1 MSFSKITLQT
11 SRHYD
16 QHTHSPQIA
25 KKRMGLPRVIFTA
38 FAISF
43 AGFMY
48 FVAMHYVPEL
58 SSPRKI
64 LRFATETKTIP
75 VNTNDFELDDPT
87 VFQKLLG
94 PYYNSLFARDRSYMR
109 SGEEIQIK
117 YDVPLTATLQ
127 LDIVQCERFL
137 VVEIFNCTVLTDL
150 KIEKKPGRGIATFKL
165 GSEGFYHFRHKVVG
179 LTETDTYRIIWERI

>member
-48 FVAMHYVPEL
+48 FVAM
-58 SSPRKI
+58 
-64 LRFATETKTIP
+64 
-75 VNTNDFELDDPT
+75 
-87 VFQKLLG
+87 LLG